1 MHSSSGSILE
11 IFLPVLPAPSITSF
25 LIYPTGFDFML
36 SRPGW
41 AGWVL
46 FIIASVKGEEAST
59 VLTD

>member
-1 MHSSSGSILE
+1 MHSSSDSILE

-25 LIYPTGFDFML
+25 LIYLTNFHVLL
-36 SRPGW
+36 SRPRG

-46 FIIASVKGEEAST
+46 FIIASAKGEEVSV